1 MQNLRIE
8 DNRRKDWA
16 VIGDA
21 RFKNVDLGGILE
33 WCRNKQE
40 ASREVDR
47 LSEDRRYSN
56 LAVRE
61 MV

>member
-16 VIGDA
+16 VIGWA
-21 RFKNVDLGGILE
+21 KFKDVDLCGILE
-33 WCRNKQE
+33 FARTKQE
-40 ASREVDR
+40 AWREVDR